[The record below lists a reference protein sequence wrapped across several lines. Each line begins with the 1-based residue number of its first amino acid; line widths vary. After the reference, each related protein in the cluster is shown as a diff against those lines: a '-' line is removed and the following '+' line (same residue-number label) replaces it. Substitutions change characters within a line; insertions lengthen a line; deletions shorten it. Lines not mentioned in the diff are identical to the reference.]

1 MLYNF
6 NKEKLDKLLYDF
18 YRLTGLGT
26 SVWDSQV
33 NLLSFQP
40 REMCRFC
47 TAVKATPQGRE
58 RCRRSDIAICMECA
72 KTGKPT
78 THYCH
83 AGLVDTAVPIK
94 FKDTVLGYIIF
105 GQVTDAAN
113 DTADIHLKELCDE
126 LKLDY
131 NEMLSAYGELDSYDK
146 ERINSA
152 AAIMKRVTAH
162 LWLSE
167 YIEIGYSALAQ
178 EIDDYIRANLKEKIS
193 VNSIC
198 TRFFISKNRLYDI
211 SRQWFKM
218 TVSDY
223 ISFLRVEKAKELLTT
238 TDLSVREVSNAVG
251 ICDYNYFIKVFK
263 NGTGLPPLK
272 YRKGYPFTAV

>member
-1 MLYNF
+1 MLYSF

-18 YRLTGLGT
+18 YCLTGLAT
-26 SVWDSQV
+26 SVWDPQV

-40 REMCRFC
+40 RNMCSFC
-47 TAVKATPQGRE
+47 TAIKSSALGRE
-58 RCRRSDIAICMECA
+58 RCMQSDRAVCMECA

-94 FKDTVLGYIIF
+94 FKNTVLGYIIF
-105 GQVTDAAN
+105 GQV
-113 DTADIHLKELCDE
+113 ADKKQDYAYEKIKELSNE

-131 NEMLSAYGELDSYDK
+131 KELLTAYRELDKYDK
-146 ERINSA
+146 DRINSA
-152 AAIMKRVTAH
+152 ASIMKNVTAH

-178 EIDDYIRANLKEKIS
+178 EIDDYIRANLKEKLT

-198 TRFFISKNRLYDI
+198 ERFFVSKNRLYDI
-211 SRQWFKM
+211 SHKWFKM
-218 TVSDY
+218 TFSDY
-223 ISFLRVEKAKELLTT
+223 VNYLRVEQAKSMLTT
-238 TDLSVREVSNAVG
+238 TDLSVREISNAVG
-251 ICDYNYFIKVFK
+251 ICDYNYFTKVFK
-263 NGTGLPPLK
+263 NSTGLPPLK
-272 YRKGYPFTAV
+272 YRKNYPFSAV

>member
-1 MLYNF
+1 MIYNF

-18 YRLTGLGT
+18 YRLTGLAA

-40 REMCRFC
+40 KNMCRFC
-47 TAVKATPQGRE
+47 TMVKSSPLGRKRCNESDKAV
-58 RCRRSDIAICMECA
+58 CMECA

-105 GQVTDAAN
+105 GQVTD
-113 DTADIHLKELCDE
+113 DSDIKLNELCKE

-131 NEMLSAYGELDSYDK
+131 NEMSNAYGELEKYDK
-146 ERINSA
+146 ERISSA
-152 AAIMKRVTAH
+152 ASIMKNVTAH

-167 YIEIGYSALAQ
+167 YIEIGFNAVAQ
-178 EIDDYIRANLKEKIS
+178 EIDDYIRANLKEKLT
-193 VNSIC
+193 VEKLC
-198 TRFFISKNRLYDI
+198 ERFFISKNRLYDI

-218 TVSDY
+218 TVGEY
-223 ISFLRVEKAKELLTT
+223 ITSLRVEEAKRLLAS
-238 TDLSVREVSNAVG
+238 TDLSVKEVSSAVG
-251 ICDYNYFIKVFK
+251 ISDYNYFTKVFK
-263 NGTGLPPLK
+263 NSVGIPPLK
-272 YRKGYPFTAV
+272 YKKGYPFHSV